1 MAVRSTSK
9 REWVDAGTGE
19 GIVVMAA
26 SSGGQRHRGPRR
38 SGVLR
43 SARRIPAVVV
53 IASLA
58 WAGTGITAARA
69 EGLVPVPATGTPGQL
84 ALSSSIYPLD
94 FPGLAAGDSFSWQLG
109 VTLHGEESGT
119 ASLRLAAAGSLA
131 EAGGYW
137 ISIRE
142 CETLW
147 RGTSGKNSSLNCGQE
162 GRTVVAERSL
172 SAIDPEAVLPLGSLR
187 EGTSPFLAVTL
198 RRPAEERSLPAVPY
212 LHLGIGVYA
221 VGDEPA
227 ADPGRWLPFTGSAT
241 ALFVAAGIALVVAGA
256 ALASTRRR
264 KDARKGAGA

>member
-1 MAVRSTSK
+1 
-9 REWVDAGTGE
+9 
-19 GIVVMAA
+19 MAA
-26 SSGGQRHRGPRR
+26 TSGGRQHRGQRR
-38 SGVLR
+38 GGPLR

-53 IASLA
+53 IASLV
-58 WAGTGITAARA
+58 WAGTGIPAARA
-69 EGLVPVPATGTPGQL
+69 EGLVPVPGSGAPGQL

-94 FPGLAAGDSFSWQLG
+94 FPYLAAGDSFSWQLA

-119 ASLRLAAAGSLA
+119 STLRIAATGNLAK
-131 EAGGYW
+131 AGGYR
-137 ISIRE
+137 ISVRE
-142 CETLW
+142 CGTLW
-147 RGTSGKNSSLNCGQE
+147 RGTNGKNSSLNCGQ
-162 GRTVVAERSL
+162 GARTIVAERSL

-227 ADPGRWLPFTGSAT
+227 ADPGRWLPFTGSTT